1 MVCALQCLECAK
13 FTQVP
18 TIIAEPDAKLIITVI
33 SDSGSILIYNL
44 ANLIWAAQLA
54 DIPVAIMRS
63 NLDSLAGAIVTLT
76 ENGKIDV
83 SYLGAEPQLFQV
95 PPLNLQKLN
104 FEKTQTELIELEK
117 EIKLGI
123 DFTDSTVINAS
134 AERDLNVQLDI
145 ATALEPSKFHI
156 RSVNAFSPPTEDVKM
171 VLVSVSLHARC
182 KLDQIQVQFHVELPL
197 KCSKTICSFQNL
209 GVGNEERVE
218 TWIYMDSDLD
228 PVSTTVS
235 AIVSFINKQSIPRVI
250 EKHHQ
255 LPLALFYRLNQ
266 PQKDATI
273 KFTISIEKSAAPS
286 MEQLFGGDFLLEPN
300 AHGAI
305 GLRSIY
311 TGHIVTLVTAKSSN
325 RYRFV
330 LHSDKDKNNDEV
342 ISILNLP
349 TIHFSIQSDHICALA
364 AILEVIIHRL
374 KDSDANQASKM
385 KTIAMPQLPIQSLI
399 NLIESHFT
407 CQADLQ
413 SIRVSRK
420 YLEDHEHH
428 SGLCYFVFQEQ
439 LQQSSTRMRLLERRF
454 FTKLDN
460 KKSDSIES
468 VLALLKVTH
477 QQITTRIHAM
487 DKMKESLYRL

>member
-1 MVCALQCLECAK
+1 MFQFVCVRMVLWYVRCSASNVQHLNNSIQFC
-13 FTQVP
+13 FV
-18 TIIAEPDAKLIITVI
+18 AEPDAKLIITVI

-54 DIPVAIMRS
+54 DVPVAIMRS
-63 NLDSLAGAIVTLT
+63 NLDSLAGAIVTLS

-156 RSVNAFSPPTEDVKM
+156 QSVHSFSPLTEDVKM
-171 VLVSVSLHARC
+171 ILVSVSLRARC
-182 KLDQIQVQFHVELPL
+182 NLDQIQVQFHVELPL
-197 KCSKTICSFQNL
+197 KCSNTIRTFQNL
-209 GVGNEERVE
+209 GADSEELVE
-218 TWIYMDSDLD
+218 TWIYMDSDLN

-250 EKHHQ
+250 ERQQQ
-255 LPLALFYRLNQ
+255 LPLSLFYRLNQ

-286 MEQLFGGDFLLEPN
+286 MEQMFGGDFPLEPN
-300 AHGAI
+300 LHGAI
-305 GLRSIY
+305 GFRSIY

-330 LHSDKDKNNDEV
+330 LRCEHFF
-342 ISILNLP
+342 SILDLL
-349 TIHFSIQSDHICALA
+349 TIFSSLQSDHLCAMA
-364 AILEVIIHRL
+364 AILEVIILRVNNSDTNQVL
-374 KDSDANQASKM
+374 KMRA
-385 KTIAMPQLPIQSLI
+385 IAMPQLPILPLI

-413 SIRVSRK
+413 NIRVS
-420 YLEDHEHH
+420 
-428 SGLCYFVFQEQ
+428 
-439 LQQSSTRMRLLERRF
+439 
-454 FTKLDN
+454 
-460 KKSDSIES
+460 
-468 VLALLKVTH
+468 
-477 QQITTRIHAM
+477 
-487 DKMKESLYRL
+487 